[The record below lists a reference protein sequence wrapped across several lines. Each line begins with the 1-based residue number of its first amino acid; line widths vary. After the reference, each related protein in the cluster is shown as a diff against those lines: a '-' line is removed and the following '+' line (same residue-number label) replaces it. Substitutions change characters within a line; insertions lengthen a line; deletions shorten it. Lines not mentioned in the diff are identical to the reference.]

1 MSFKDTLPKF
11 ISEWKPLKMDGW
23 FMLDS
28 ASFGAFGPIF
38 RGVCSLLVSGRICSD
53 KTLVRDCHLYHFCFL
68 MK

>member
-28 ASFGAFGPIF
+28 ASFGVEFAYFQGRLLAVSF
-38 RGVCSLLVSGRICSD
+38 RED
-53 KTLVRDCHLYHFCFL
+53 MF
-68 MK
+68 